1 MERTKKEKIGMMIF
15 VIGIGILLAT
25 WLMAVTFVLEIFEGT
40 YFFAYLPL
48 LVFLF
53 LVIGIAILAVGI
65 AMADHTLYELPI
77 RRRYFLQTL
86 PSIVWG
92 SMGGIWYF
100 ATNEPL
106 LLGMS
111 IVFMFLFTMMT
122 ISPFMKK
129 SEKDIEKDIEVLPSP
144 PKQRAGKKVKFLVG
158 IWLIVVALEII
169 LPINY
174 WVENFGWG
182 FFNNENSLIMIP
194 WHGLYLLTIA
204 GGGIYFDMRWKFFGK
219 D

>member
-1 MERTKKEKIGMMIF
+1 MERTKKEKIGMRIF

-25 WLMAVTFVLEIFEGT
+25 WLIAVIFFLEIFEGT

-48 LVFLF
+48 LVILF

-65 AMADHTLYELPI
+65 AMAGHTLYELPI

-92 SMGGIWYF
+92 SMGGILYIVR
-100 ATNEPL
+100 NDPY

-111 IVFMFLFTMMT
+111 IVFMFLSTIMA

-129 SEKDIEKDIEVLPSP
+129 SEKDIEKD
-144 PKQRAGKKVKFLVG
+144 R
-158 IWLIVVALEII
+158 
-169 LPINY
+169 
-174 WVENFGWG
+174 
-182 FFNNENSLIMIP
+182 
-194 WHGLYLLTIA
+194 
-204 GGGIYFDMRWKFFGK
+204 
-219 D
+219 

>member
-1 MERTKKEKIGMMIF
+1 MEPTKKEKIGMWIF

-25 WLMAVTFVLEIFEGT
+25 WLMAVTFFLEIFEET

-48 LVFLF
+48 LVILF
-53 LVIGIAILAVGI
+53 LVIGIAILGVGI

-92 SMGGIWYF
+92 SMGGILYF
-100 ATNEPL
+100 VTNEPV

-111 IVFMFLFTMMT
+111 IVFLFLFTMMAV
-122 ISPFMKK
+122 SPFMKK
-129 SEKDIEKDIEVLPSP
+129 SEEDIEKDIEVLPSP
-144 PKQRAGKKVKFLVG
+144 PKQRAGKKAKFLVG
-158 IWLIVVALEII
+158 IWLIVVALEIT
-169 LPINY
+169 LPMNY

-182 FFNNENSLIMIP
+182 FVGQENYLI
-194 WHGLYLLTIA
+194 IA
-204 GGGIYFDMRWKFFGK
+204 GWYFGIALTFVGGFAFFDMRWKFSGK